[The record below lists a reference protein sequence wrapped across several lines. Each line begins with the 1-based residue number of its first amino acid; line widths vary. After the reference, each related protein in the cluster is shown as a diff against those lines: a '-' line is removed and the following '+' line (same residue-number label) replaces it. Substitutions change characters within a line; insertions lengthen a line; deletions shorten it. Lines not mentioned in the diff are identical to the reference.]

1 VVQVNLVSTASN
13 LRGGSNP
20 PYALEDFYINYPAYG
35 PRELS
40 PSGPD
45 AEPAIQYLVDPGI
58 MHMYLDLANACL
70 QESRW
75 RSYWKIAMGWFIAHF
90 LTLYLQS
97 MVGADSPAAQ
107 VINAGQARGLQSSKS
122 VGDVSVSYDFS
133 TAMGDLDGWA
143 AWKLTVYG
151 QQLATAAKLVGKGG
165 MYVW

>member
-1 VVQVNLVSTASN
+1 MNLISTASN

-35 PRELS
+35 PREA
-40 PSGPD
+40 PVENPD
-45 AEPAIQYLVDPGI
+45 DEPTITYLVDPLI
-58 MHMYLDLANACL
+58 MQMYLELANNCL

-90 LTLYLQS
+90 LMLYLQG
-97 MVGADSPAAQ
+97 MTAAESPAAQ
-107 VINAGQARGLQSSKS
+107 VIAAGQARGLQTSKS

-133 TAMGDLDGWA
+133 TAMSDLDGWA
-143 AWKLTVYG
+143 AWKLTTYG

-165 MYVW
+165 AYVW

>member
-1 VVQVNLVSTASN
+1 MNLVSTASN
-13 LRGGSNP
+13 LRGGANP
-20 PYALEDFYINYPAYG
+20 PYTLNDFYINYPAFG
-35 PRELS
+35 PMHPCDS
-40 PSGPD
+40 SN
-45 AEPAIQYLVDPGI
+45 AEYLINPVV
-58 MHMYLDLANACL
+58 MQMYIDLANACL

-75 RSYWKIAMGWFIAHF
+75 RSYWKVAMGWFVAHF

-97 MVGADSPAAQ
+97 MADAGSPAAK

-133 TAMGDLDGWA
+133 TAMNDLDGWA

-165 MYVW
+165 MYAW